1 MTTTRPPRLAPWDP
15 AAAHRF
21 VTSDGTALHVA
32 DTAPTGGADLTV
44 ILLHG
49 WTLDHTEWQRVVP
62 ALTTA
67 VNRRLPPQAD
77 AVNPRL
83 SPQADAVNPRLSPQA
98 DAVNHELSADA
109 DAVNRGLSSSAN
121 AVNRRLSPQTDAV
134 NLKLRVISYDH
145 RGHGGSAPAKPGT
158 ATIAQLA
165 DDLAELIAD
174 RVQEGPIVLVGH
186 SMGGATIMA
195 VTERHP
201 ELLPRSAGTVFVAT
215 TAGGLNNLTYGL
227 PRWCA
232 PRVYRV
238 EQRVNR
244 RLSKIEHGSLL
255 RRTVLVRPVLRWLVF
270 GKKPNRRD
278 VADTADQLGRGN
290 PASIAGF
297 RLSLGE
303 HERREALAALRDKPS
318 IVLAGGADRL
328 LPVPHARVIAD
339 ALRAELV
346 IYPDAGHMLNVERTE
361 QVADRIAHVIA
372 LAGAKP

>member
-1 MTTTRPPRLAPWDP
+1 MTTTRPPRLTPWDP
-15 AAAHRF
+15 ATAHRF
-21 VTSDGTALHVA
+21 VTSDGTALHI
-32 DTAPTGGADLTV
+32 DDSAPAGGADLTV

-62 ALTTA
+62 ALT
-67 VNRRLPPQAD
+67 
-77 AVNPRL
+77 
-83 SPQADAVNPRLSPQA
+83 
-98 DAVNHELSADA
+98 
-109 DAVNRGLSSSAN
+109 N
-121 AVNRRLSPQTDAV
+121 AVNLR
-134 NLKLRVISYDH
+134 LRVIRYDH

-174 RVQEGPIVLVGH
+174 RVREGPIVLVGH

-195 VTERHP
+195 FAERHP
-201 ELLPRSAGTVFVAT
+201 ELLARIVGTVFVAT
-215 TAGGLNNLTYGL
+215 TSGGLSNLTYGL
-227 PRWCA
+227 PRWLA
-232 PRVYRV
+232 PRVYRA

-244 RLSKIEHGSLL
+244 RLSKIEHGSLM
-255 RRTVLVRPVLRWLVF
+255 RRTAVMRPALRWLVF

-278 VADTADQLGRGN
+278 VADTAGQLGRGN

-303 HERREALAALRDKPS
+303 HERREALAALRDKPT

-328 LPVPHARVIAD
+328 LPVPHARIIAD

-346 IYPDAGHMLNVERTE
+346 IYPDAGHMLNVERTA
-361 QVADRIAHVIA
+361 QVADRIAHVIT
-372 LAGAKP
+372 LAGAQPR

>member
-1 MTTTRPPRLAPWDP
+1 VTTTRPARAARSAPWDP

-32 DTAPTGGADLTV
+32 DTAPAGGTELTV

-62 ALTTA
+62 TLIDG
-67 VNRRLPPQAD
+67 VNRRL
-77 AVNPRL
+77 
-83 SPQADAVNPRLSPQA
+83 
-98 DAVNHELSADA
+98 
-109 DAVNRGLSSSAN
+109 
-121 AVNRRLSPQTDAV
+121 
-134 NLKLRVISYDH
+134 RVIRYDH
-145 RGHGGSAPAKPGT
+145 RGHGGSAPAPRGT

-195 VTERHP
+195 LIERHP
-201 ELLPRSAGTVFVAT
+201 ELLPRILGTVFVAT
-215 TAGGLNNLTYGL
+215 TSGGLDNLTYGL
-227 PRWCA
+227 PRWLV
-232 PRVYRV
+232 PRVVAV

-244 RLSKIEHGSLL
+244 RLSKVEHGVLL
-255 RRTVLVRPVLRWLVF
+255 RRSAVARPMLRWLVF

-278 VADTADQLGRGN
+278 VADTAVQLARGN

-297 RLSLGE
+297 RASLGE
-303 HERREALAALRDKPS
+303 HKRRDALVALRGKPT

-328 LPVPHARVIAD
+328 LPVPHARIIAD
-339 ALRAELV
+339 ALQAELV
-346 IYPDAGHMLNVERTE
+346 IYPDAGHMLNVERTA
-361 QVADRIAHVIA
+361 QVADRIANVIA
-372 LAGAKP
+372 LATPQQA